1 VAFEDDLSQRVLRYI
16 LIRLVLVTLILA
28 YALFLYLYDGFP
40 EPLRLP
46 NPKTAF
52 TLALGGYALLLLATV
67 AVRRVERPV
76 FHAYGQILGDT
87 LAVSALVWVFDGIR
101 SPFAALFAA
110 AVVGAA
116 WLDQRRGALASA
128 GLNSVILMGIGGV
141 GLFQPDRSEAG
152 EVLAV
157 LLTEVFGLFL
167 VAMLTGELGVKLR
180 ETGQA
185 LREEAARS
193 DALAEDL
200 QQIFR
205 ALRGGLALLAEDG
218 TVRLAN
224 GPARE
229 LLPGLGQEPL
239 AKLFPGA
246 EDTVQAVWEIE
257 GQGPSSDR
265 TLLVIRSPTE
275 GGGSVLAIED
285 VTELRDIQRRVDREE
300 RLSAVGR
307 LSTGIAHEIRNPLT
321 SLSGAV
327 QLMDLSESDQRLREI
342 VLREVDRLNR
352 LVTDFMASAQPPR
365 LQLADGSMTDVILE
379 VAEAFSHDSRYAA
392 VQLERDLPELGPVRL
407 DSDQLKH
414 VFWNLLLNAAQHMPE
429 GGTIWLRAYAEGD
442 WAVAEVEDDGVGIPP
457 ERLPKIFDPFY
468 TARTGGT
475 GLGLATVERVVRE
488 HEGSVAVR
496 SQVGEGTVVV
506 VRIPRRSVRG

>member
-1 VAFEDDLSQRVLRYI
+1 M
-16 LIRLVLVTLILA
+16 LVTVILA

-52 TLALGGYALLLLATV
+52 TLALGGYALLLLSTV

-76 FHAYGQILGDT
+76 LHAYGQIVGDT
-87 LAVSALVWVFDGIR
+87 IAVSALVWVFDGIR

-116 WLDQRRGALASA
+116 WLDQRRGALVSA
-128 GLNSVILMGIGGV
+128 GANSLILIGIGGV

-180 ETGQA
+180 ETGLA
-185 LREEAARS
+185 LKQEAARS

-200 QQIFR
+200 QQIFQ

-224 GPARE
+224 EPARA
-229 LLPGLGQEPL
+229 LLPGLGTEPL
-239 AKLFPGA
+239 AGLFPGA
-246 EDTVQAVWEIE
+246 EDTVQAVWEVD
-257 GQGPSSDR
+257 GQGPNQDR

-327 QLMDLSESDQRLREI
+327 QLMDLSDSDQRLREI

-352 LVTDFMASAQPPR
+352 LVTDFMTSAQPPR
-365 LQLADGSMTDVILE
+365 LQLADGSVPALIAE
-379 VAEAFSHDSRYAA
+379 VAEAFSHDSRYASVG
-392 VQLERDLPELGPVRL
+392 VQLELQELEPARIDG
-407 DSDQLKH
+407 DQLKH
-414 VFWNLLLNAAQHMPE
+414 VFWNLLLNSAQHMPE
-429 GGTIWLRAYAEGD
+429 GGSIWIRAFAEGD
-442 WAVAEVEDDGVGIPP
+442 WVVAEVQDDGIGIPP

-488 HEGSVAVR
+488 HGGSVAVR
-496 SQVGEGTVVV
+496 SQVGEGTTVV
-506 VRIPRRSVRG
+506 VRIPRRTVHG